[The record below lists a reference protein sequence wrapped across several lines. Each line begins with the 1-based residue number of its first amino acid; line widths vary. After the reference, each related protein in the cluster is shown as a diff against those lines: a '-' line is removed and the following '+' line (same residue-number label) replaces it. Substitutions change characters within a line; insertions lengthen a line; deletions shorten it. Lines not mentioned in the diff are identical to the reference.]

1 MKTVQLRL
9 RSWGYWIMGK
19 DDAQTKGIKSPALKT
34 DRKGYLFKCVQY
46 YSLKKATTDFH
57 TITNEYT

>member
-34 DRKGYLFKCVQY
+34 DRIRILIQVCFKDIIL
-46 YSLKKATTDFH
+46 LKSHD
-57 TITNEYT
+57 